1 MFGMMFGDVGHGLV
15 FVAVGVLA
23 RHRLGSRAVL
33 PILAGVAATGFGLL
47 YGSVFGNEHW
57 LEPVWLSPLSDP
69 TRMLAAALG
78 WGVVF
83 LSLGSVIAIYNRL
96 RADDVNAALFD
107 TGGLLSLVFYYGLL
121 GGLLN
126 LLWNGR
132 FGLEAGTVVLL
143 SLVPLI
149 FYRWHE
155 SSAPPGERS
164 MTVAVE
170 LFEMVIGFLTGS
182 LSFLRVAAF
191 SINHVALSLAVFTL
205 AGMSEGYG
213 HWIML
218 VFGNLFIIILE
229 GVIVGIQVLRLEYFE
244 GFSRYFYADGRPFV
258 PLRLAEHTQ
267 QGLFSKPAPVQV
279 QQLKKGLP

>member
-1 MFGMMFGDVGHGLV
+1 
-15 FVAVGVLA
+15 
-23 RHRLGSRAVL
+23 
-33 PILAGVAATGFGLL
+33 
-47 YGSVFGNEHW
+47 
-57 LEPVWLSPLSDP
+57 
-69 TRMLAAALG
+69 MLAAALG